1 MPYLDPSTVLERFS
15 RFAIT
20 AVRPVLPDDE
30 EFVAGQ
36 VGSMASTLQFLSGEL
51 ATSEDAVDRQERALD
66 AAIPDVEAVID
77 ERDLT
82 APTLRGALT
91 DARSAVESGGDVRAR
106 EGTVLEATDELLA
119 AIESE
124 LAGEDARA
132 ARRPL
137 YGVLDVRLDAQHAML
152 GRDTG
157 EDGDE

>member
-20 AVRPVLPDDE
+20 EVRPVLPDDE

-36 VGSMASTLQFLSGEL
+36 IGSMASTLQFLSGEL
-51 ATSEDAVDRQERALD
+51 ATSEDAVDRQERALTT
-66 AAIPDVEAVID
+66 AIPDVEAVID
-77 ERDLT
+77 ERELT

-106 EGTVLEATDELLA
+106 EVAVLEATDDVLA
-119 AIESE
+119 AIENE
-124 LAGEDARA
+124 LAGEDADA
-132 ARRPL
+132 VRRPL
-137 YGVLDVRLDAQHAML
+137 YDVLDVRLDAQHAML
-152 GRDTG
+152 GRDSG